1 MVVITYHGIYDIY
14 DIYDMDDDL
23 TKTSSIFSCSR
34 FMFIAWM

>member
-1 MVVITYHGIYDIY
+1 MVVITYHGIYNIY

-23 TKTSSIFSCSR
+23 TKTYSFYCSR